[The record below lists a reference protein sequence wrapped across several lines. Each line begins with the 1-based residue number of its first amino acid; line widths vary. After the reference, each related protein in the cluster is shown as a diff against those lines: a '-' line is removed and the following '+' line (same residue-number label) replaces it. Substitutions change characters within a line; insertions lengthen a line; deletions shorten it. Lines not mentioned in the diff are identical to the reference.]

1 LRRTRAVITPQVSA
15 SKRRFF
21 AKKRAKNF
29 IRLATSGRRR
39 GQSLQPQSAKR
50 RHDVFL
56 LLFVHKKKT
65 FLASLRWASTRSAI
79 RAFLFQVLK
88 ATSVSIA
95 RTSENNTAK

>member
-1 LRRTRAVITPQVSA
+1 LQKSAQKTSFALQHREGGEDGVSNP
-15 SKRRFF
+15 K
-21 AKKRAKNF
+21 
-29 IRLATSGRRR
+29 G
-39 GQSLQPQSAKR
+39 AKR

-56 LLFVHKKKT
+56 LLFVHKKET

-79 RAFLFQVLK
+79 RALLFQVLK